1 MNEIDA
7 IEIREIKNEEMNEC
21 LNLVWRFMV

>member
-21 LNLVWRFMV
+21 LNLVWKIGT